1 MKTDTNKKRP
11 PLTMEPS
18 IDIILN
24 VMPAKAGIQ
33 TNRKFSSF
41 VNCSRHSC
49 EGRNLVRLVRK
60 PWIPDPVRHWSG
72 MTERGDGM
80 LG

>member
-1 MKTDTNKKRP
+1 
-11 PLTMEPS
+11 MEPS

-49 EGRNLVRLVRK
+49 GLSFIALAKKESRNLVRK
-60 PWIPDPVRHWSG
+60 PWIPDPVKHWSG